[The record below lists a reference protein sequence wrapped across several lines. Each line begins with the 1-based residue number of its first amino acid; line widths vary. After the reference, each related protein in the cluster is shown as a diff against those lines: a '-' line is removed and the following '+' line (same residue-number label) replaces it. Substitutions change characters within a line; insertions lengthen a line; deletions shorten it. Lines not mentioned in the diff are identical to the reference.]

1 MDNIGS
7 LKLKRKCSNCEG
19 KVTFW
24 QLMWDNAMESFKC
37 KACDR
42 KICLNKK
49 SIKIPVVIAV
59 VFILILSDFI
69 SRAFTD
75 SLLYQII
82 LGASFSFSTVL
93 LIFIYNFTF
102 IELSTEE

>member
-7 LKLKRKCSNCEG
+7 FKLKRNCPNCEG
-19 KVTFW
+19 KVNFW
-24 QLMWDNAMESFKC
+24 QLMGDNAMESCKC
-37 KACDR
+37 KACEK
-42 KICLNKK
+42 KICLHKK
-49 SIKIPVVIAV
+49 SIKIPVVIAL
-59 VFILILSDFI
+59 VFILIVSNFI

-82 LGASFSFSTVL
+82 LGASFSFSTFL

-102 IELSTEE
+102 IDLSTEE